1 MPAGATYEPI
11 ATYTLSSDV
20 TSYTVSSIPSGYT
33 DLRVVLNARSTLS
46 PSQDSLWSIIFNGD
60 TGTNYSSTLLRGN
73 GSAAS
78 SLAQSSAT
86 AARLG
91 YALTA
96 GAGSKMYSSIVFD
109 IFNYTGSTNKTFLS
123 NNAADWNGGG
133 FVMRLVGLWR
143 STAAITSFR
152 ITDNNAA
159 NIATGTTITLYGIKN
174 SA

>member
-11 ATYTLSSDV
+11 AKYTVASDV
-20 TSYTVSSIPSGYT
+20 TSYSVTSIPGTYT

-46 PSQDSLWSIIFNGD
+46 PSQDSLWSITFNSD
-60 TGTNYSSTLLRGN
+60 TATNYSSTMLRGN

-96 GAGSKMYSSIVFD
+96 GAGSNMYSSIIFD
-109 IFNYTGSTNKTFLS
+109 IFNYAGSTNKTFLS
-123 NNAADWNGGG
+123 NTAADWNGGG
-133 FVMRLVGLWR
+133 YTARIVGLWR
-143 STAAITSFR
+143 STSAITSFTL
-152 ITDNNAA
+152 TDNNAA
-159 NIATGTTITLYGIKN
+159 NVATGTTITLYGIK
-174 SA
+174 AA